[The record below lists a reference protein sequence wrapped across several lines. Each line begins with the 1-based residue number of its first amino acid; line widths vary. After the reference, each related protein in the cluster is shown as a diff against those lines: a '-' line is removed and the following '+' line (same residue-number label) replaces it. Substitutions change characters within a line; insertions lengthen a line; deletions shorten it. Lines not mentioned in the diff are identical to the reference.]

1 MRYSHSQYSSSKV
14 CCIKKSAKVWLPL
27 PSIYYSSQSQ
37 TRYFGTDIEETVSIL
52 VLGEEGYNTKAKRDV
67 PNSQELIFVRNSH

>member
-14 CCIKKSAKVWLPL
+14 CCIKKVQKSDSP
-27 PSIYYSSQSQ
+27 PFYIYSSQSQ